1 MNFDKWHQ
9 LREKTADL
17 SLRER
22 AILAGTGVVL
32 VGVIWAQFV
41 FTPYEKQQARLSQE
55 RQSLTTQIADDSN
68 RLVELTAMLANDPNA
83 PLRAEQQRLNDEM
96 EAVKQ
101 EIEGRLSSLIAPEE
115 MANVLRGVLSD
126 YKGLELISAR
136 NLPVEPLD
144 IKKALG
150 AKSSGAPASSD
161 QAVIFAH
168 GFELVLSGSFFQ
180 TLEFLQKL
188 ETTKGFYWRMLD
200 YSVTSYPK
208 AKVILQISTLS
219 LDEDWIGV

>member
-1 MNFDKWHQ
+1 MKLDKWHE

-17 SLRER
+17 TLRER

-32 VGVIWAQFV
+32 VLVVWAQFSY
-41 FTPYEKQQARLSQE
+41 TPYEKE
-55 RQSLTTQIADDSN
+55 RDKITRDLQSLNVQVADDAN
-68 RLVELTAMLANDPNA
+68 RLVELTAQLANDPNA
-83 PLRAEQQRLNDEM
+83 PLREEQQRLQQEM
-96 EAVKQ
+96 ATLKQ
-101 EIEGRLSSLIAPEE
+101 EIEARLSSLIAPDE
-115 MANVLRGVLSD
+115 MANVLRTVLSD
-126 YKGLELISAR
+126 YKGLHLVSAR

-150 AKSSGAPASSD
+150 GSKSSPAE

-168 GFELVLSGSFFQ
+168 GFELVLAGEFFQ

-188 ETTKGFYWRMLD
+188 EATQGFYWRLLD
-200 YSVTSYPK
+200 YKVTAYPK
-208 AKVILQISTLS
+208 AKVTLQISTLS